1 MSWLKQAGG
10 PPWREIVGIV
20 GNIRHFATQREMPP
34 AMYLPE
40 SQVPNWCCLRSIV
53 RTSMDPMSLQPQVR
67 RLVSSMDRDI
77 PVTDVHTMKDLL
89 SLQLTQP
96 RFAMILLG
104 TFAGLALILTLVGL
118 YGVMAYSVSRRT
130 REIGVRLVLGAQR
143 SGVMKLVL
151 RDAAV
156 LLFIGIVIGVVASLA
171 SASVLATLLYGV
183 TPRNPL
189 LLFVVCI
196 SVALTGL
203 LAAYIPAIG
212 AASIDPMKALRT
224 E

>member
-104 TFAGLALILTLVGL
+104 SFAGLALILTLVGL

-130 REIGVRLVLGAQR
+130 RKIGVRLVLGAQR
-143 SGVMKLVL
+143 SWCDEVGSARRRGFVVYRNCNWGCGLARICL
-151 RDAAV
+151 RARH
-156 LLFIGIVIGVVASLA
+156 IVI
-171 SASVLATLLYGV
+171 
-183 TPRNPL
+183 RRH
-189 LLFVVCI
+189 
-196 SVALTGL
+196 
-203 LAAYIPAIG
+203 AAQ
-212 AASIDPMKALRT
+212 STSALRRLHFSCIDWSFGCIHSSHRRRIH
-224 E
+224 